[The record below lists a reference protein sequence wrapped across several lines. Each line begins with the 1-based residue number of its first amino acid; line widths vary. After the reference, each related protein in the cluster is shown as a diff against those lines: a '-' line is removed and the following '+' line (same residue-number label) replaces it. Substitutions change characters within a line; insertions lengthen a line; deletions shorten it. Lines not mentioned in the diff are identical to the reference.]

1 MELNEKM
8 EQLGSTIKS
17 DLEKSNTEL
26 KNEIK
31 GLQDQFDQLS
41 AKNVDMTAKSLS
53 FADELKSQL
62 SSTNPELLSK
72 GYKLELKAVA
82 TKPAGDMNPEY
93 RAGITGYAN
102 RKVNARQLFAV
113 GSTSSD
119 AVRFVK
125 ESGYTNGAGIKQE
138 GIKAGE
144 STFTIAQDT
153 ALVKTIA
160 TYLVISKEM
169 LSDVEGMASYLSNRV
184 PAKLSEKEDAE
195 VLFGTGDLKGVA
207 TTAVPFANTT
217 LVLGTTATPNEYD
230 VLRVGV
236 NMVAVADYAASAI
249 LIHPTDKTKLEL
261 LKDSTGHYIFQSG
274 NMNVAGVPV
283 LESTAMAEG
292 KFLVGD
298 FRMGAEIKE
307 RAGVTLNYYPQDADN
322 VQKGLVT
329 IGIEERIALPVYH
342 NGAFV
347 SGDFVSAKAKLK
359 TNPTV

>member
-1 MELNEKM
+1 MELNAM

-53 FADELKSQL
+53 FAEDLKSQL

-82 TKPAGDMNPEY
+82 TKPAGDMNPEFKP
-93 RAGITGYAN
+93 GITGFAN
-102 RKVNARQLFAV
+102 RKVNVRQLLAV

-119 AVRFVK
+119 AIRYVK

-144 STFTIAQDT
+144 STFSIEQAT
-153 ALVKTIA
+153 ALVKTVA
-160 TYLVISKEM
+160 TFLVVSKEM
-169 LSDVEGMASYLSNRV
+169 LSDVDGITSYLANRV
-184 PAKLSEKEDAE
+184 PAKLAEKEDAE
-195 VLFGTGDLKGVA
+195 LLNGTGDIKGLT
-207 TTAVPFANTT
+207 TTAQPFASTT
-217 LVLGTTATPNEYD
+217 LTLGATATPNEYD
-230 VLRVGV
+230 VLRVGI
-236 NMVAVADYAASAI
+236 NMIAVADYSASAI
-249 LIHPTDKTKLEL
+249 LVHPTDKTKLEL

-274 NMNVAGVPV
+274 NMSVSGVPV
-283 LESTAMAEG
+283 VESTAITEG
-292 KFLVGD
+292 SFLIGD
-298 FRMGAEIKE
+298 FRMGAELKE
-307 RAGVTLNYYPQDADN
+307 RSGVALNFYAQDADN

-347 SGDFVSAKAKLK
+347 SGTFAAAKTKLK
-359 TNPTV
+359 S